1 MQRFGLILLLLLAAC
16 DIGGG
21 SLYRAEPFLDGLDRP
36 LFLTQAPGDASHHY
50 LLEQSGRVRLALNGE
65 LQAEP
70 FLDLSDEVFDPTERG
85 GGERGLL
92 GLAFHPGFKENRRFF
107 VNFTDREGHTR
118 VVEYHAPGSDRADPA
133 SARLVLKIEQ
143 PYTNHNGG
151 CIEFGPDGFLYVGMG
166 DGGDK
171 GDPDNRAQD
180 LSTLLGKL
188 LRIDVD
194 GQQPYGIPPGNP
206 FVGIK
211 GARPEIWSY
220 GLRNPWRFSWDP
232 ATGDLWIADVGQKSW
247 EEINMEPAG
256 DPGGRNYGWRLREG
270 AHCFDPPEDCEQP
283 GLVDPVFE
291 YSHATGGCSITGGYL
306 YRGDELPGLRGKYLF
321 ADWCAG
327 KVWVFDPV
335 TARHETVL
343 KEMGPVTSF
352 GRGLD
357 GELFLCV
364 GDGKVFRLAAKQP

>member
-1 MQRFGLILLLLLAAC
+1 MQRFGLILLLFLAAC
-16 DIGGG
+16 EPGGG
-21 SLYRAEPFLDGLDRP
+21 AYHPEPFLAGLDRP
-36 LFLTQAPGDASHHY
+36 LFLVQAPGDASRHY
-50 LLEQSGRVRLALNGE
+50 ILEQSGRVRLALDGE
-65 LQAEP
+65 LQAEA
-70 FLDLSDEVFDPTERG
+70 FLDLSAEVFDPTARG

-92 GLAFHPGFKENRRFF
+92 GLAFHPGFEENRRFF
-107 VNFTDREGHTR
+107 VNFTDGEGHTR
-118 VVEYHAPGSDRADPA
+118 VVEYAAPSGDRADPT
-133 SARLVLKIEQ
+133 SARLILKVEQ

-151 CIEFGPDGFLYVGMG
+151 CIEFGPDGFLHIGMG

-194 GQQPYGIPPGNP
+194 GGEPYRIPPGNP

-211 GARPEIWSY
+211 DARPEIWAY

-232 ATGDLWIADVGQKSW
+232 GTGDLWIADVGQKAW
-247 EEINMEPAG
+247 EEIDMEPAG
-256 DPGGRNYGWRLREG
+256 DAGGRNYGWRLREG
-270 AHCFDPPEDCEQP
+270 AHCFDPPEDCDRP

-306 YRGDELPGLRGKYLF
+306 YRGDALSGLRGKYLF

-327 KVWVFDPV
+327 KVWAFNPE
-335 TARHETVL
+335 TGRHETVL

-357 GELFLCV
+357 GELFICV
-364 GDGKVFRLAAKQP
+364 GDGGVFRLVARDP